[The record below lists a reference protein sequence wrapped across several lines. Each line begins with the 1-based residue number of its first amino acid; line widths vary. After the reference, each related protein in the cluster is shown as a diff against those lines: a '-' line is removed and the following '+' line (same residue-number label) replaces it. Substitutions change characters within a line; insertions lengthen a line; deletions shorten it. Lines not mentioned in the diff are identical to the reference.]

1 MKIFL
6 ILFIFFS
13 ILFAANMTGTKNNNI
28 ERKINFDLPVVKK
41 GWQGNIVI
49 DGRFSYDTVADYK
62 SLSAGLKLGFSRNP
76 QKEEKR
82 NDTFQLH
89 VQHFNSASMPENS
102 IVWFGQSSFLINING
117 IRLITDPS
125 FFNMGFIKRKAVL
138 PCHID
143 SLKPINYLLVSHDH
157 RDHFGKKSVESLV
170 SNNPDVEALIPLCGG
185 RLFSGKILSNVKMQ
199 EAGWYQEYKL
209 TDDIRVVFL
218 PAKHGGRRG
227 LTDANK
233 VLWGSFL
240 IITDIVK
247 IFFAGDTAYDEQIFK
262 EIYNLFGEIDICM
275 LPIGSYSPQ
284 WFMSDIHTTPEEAVQ
299 IFLDLRGKWLIPMHY
314 GTFDQSDEPL
324 GEPLIRLLNCGI
336 NNKIK
341 VLDIGEEFLFFQ

>member
-6 ILFIFFS
+6 ILFIFVAIS
-13 ILFAANMTGTKNNNI
+13 CASNVVGTKNNI
-28 ERKINFDLPVVKK
+28 ERKINPNLPVVKK
-41 GWQGNIVI
+41 GWQGNIVL

-62 SLSAGLKLGFSRNP
+62 SLSAGFKLGFSRNP

-82 NDTFQLH
+82 NDIFQLQI
-89 VQHFNSASMPENS
+89 QHFNPVSMQENS
-102 IVWFGQSSFLINING
+102 IVWLGQSSFLINING

-125 FFNMGFIKRKAVL
+125 FFNMGFIKRKAAL

-157 RDHFGKKSVESLV
+157 RDHFGTKSVESLV
-170 SNNPDVEALIPLCGG
+170 SSNPDMEALIPLGG
-185 RLFSGKILSNVKMQ
+185 SRLFSGKILGNVKMQ

-209 TDDIRVVFL
+209 ADDIWIVFL

-240 IITDIVK
+240 IISDTLK
-247 IFFAGDTAYDEQIFK
+247 IFFAGDTAYDKQIFK
-262 EIYNLFGEIDICM
+262 EVQNLFGDIDICM

-299 IFLDLRGKWLIPMHY
+299 IFLDLGGKWLIPMHY

-336 NNKIK
+336 NDQIKILA
-341 VLDIGEEFLFFQ
+341 VGEEFLFFH